1 MGLEI
6 VRMEDNSHKVLSE
19 LDQAVM
25 RALFRI
31 GLQAEGY
38 AKLELSKPKPHAD
51 GSSRPNVD
59 TGLLRNSVTF
69 ATSGN
74 GANTQS
80 YRSDDGSKSGAYSG
94 VMPDGEKAVYIG
106 TNVEYGI
113 FVEMGTRNMRAYPF
127 LRPAAMEHKDVY
139 QRIFED
145 EMGKGK

>member
-1 MGLEI
+1 MAANI
-6 VRMEDNSHKVLSE
+6 VRYDDHSE
-19 LDQAVM
+19 EVM
-25 RALFRI
+25 AKLTEAYIRSLFRI

-38 AKLELSKPKPHAD
+38 AKLELSKPKAHAD

-69 ATSGN
+69 ALSGN
-74 GANTQS
+74 SPNISS
-80 YRSDDGSKSGAYSG
+80 YHSDDGSESGTYSG
-94 VMPDGEKAVYIG
+94 VFLAGELAVYIG

-127 LRPAAMEHKDVY
+127 LKPAAMEHKEVY